1 MAQSFHSSNQTQNSI
16 WVLFSL
22 QIKRSV
28 ANTWSSQISRRRVY
42 FHELKMFKASK
53 NNVGT
58 WNSCYR
64 LKLRLLWIVKIKI
77 RRFPYSRWGLRF
89 CWSLRCPTE
98 SHDGRMSQTGSAAF
112 NYNRQKSLRLNY
124 ERVLQWNTVWDFWVD
139 IWKWNRLSMKSGKIN
154 NELYNSL
161 LCDRRCGSFK
171 VSQFALL
178 PITLFNYKYQTT
190 IQQT

>member
-1 MAQSFHSSNQTQNSI
+1 MNTSNNFTHLFVQPSQENTLNMAQSFHSSNQTQNSI

-112 NYNRQKSLRLNY
+112 NYNRHKAQLWTSIAIKYGMGSLVSYLRIIQV
-124 ERVLQWNTVWDFWVD
+124 E
-139 IWKWNRLSMKSGKIN
+139 SGKIN
-154 NELYNSL
+154 NGCIGWRTLYYAIE
-161 LCDRRCGSFK
+161 GVQ
-171 VSQFALL
+171 VSR
-178 PITLFNYKYQTT
+178 
-190 IQQT
+190 